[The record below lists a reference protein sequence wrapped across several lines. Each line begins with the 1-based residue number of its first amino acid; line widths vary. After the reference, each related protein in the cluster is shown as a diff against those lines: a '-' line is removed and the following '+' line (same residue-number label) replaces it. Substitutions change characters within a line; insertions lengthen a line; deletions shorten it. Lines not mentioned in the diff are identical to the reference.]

1 MRPAAAAL
9 LAIGGSLILFDLWRL
24 WRWHHPTDDGGYPR
38 AEWSEPH
45 RGQTHLSGYA
55 FRDRDRDGRY
65 DLGDQPMAGV
75 AIELVGPR
83 KDRTI
88 VRSNLSGFANF
99 DMSRSRWRAAI
110 RRPGDYTMAVK
121 VPPGWRLTTANG
133 QQGTRIEA
141 LPGAPADLVSANPP
155 GPFGLAPDLVIAG
168 RCWTRR
174 ADGALVPA
182 SDGTISAD
190 GPGARIESTPLARD
204 GSFRF
209 AAQPGP
215 WRIACSRPGGAQAE
229 RDLELRD
236 APAYVAG
243 LVLGE
248 PRSQPA
254 GERTV
259 VDFESITGTP
269 TRKVPSGTA
278 GIDWTY
284 LNAIESVWADGDGYV
299 NTVASGHYVGY
310 SSSGHPV
317 TLARE
322 GGFDLRGGYFGC
334 AHRAAEGETLRLRA
348 YRGGALVAEDE
359 VDLSSLGPIWIDTDY
374 RRVDRVEL
382 SPLHY
387 WQFAVDDLELAT
399 PDGGA
404 GAPAADSSAGSPSPA
419 ATAPPRR

>member
-1 MRPAAAAL
+1 MRPAAAL
-9 LAIGGSLILFDLWRL
+9 LVIGCSLILFDLWRL
-24 WRWHHPTDDGGYPR
+24 WRWHHPTDDGGYR
-38 AEWSEPH
+38 QAGWSKPH

-75 AIELVGPR
+75 AIELFGPGR
-83 KDRTI
+83 DRTI

-121 VPPGWRLTTANG
+121 APPGWRLTTANG
-133 QQGTRIEA
+133 EQGTRIEA

-168 RCWTRR
+168 RCWTRA

-182 SDGTISAD
+182 SNGTISAA
-190 GPGARIESTPLARD
+190 GPGARIEPAPLAPD
-204 GSFRF
+204 GSFRLE
-209 AAQPGP
+209 AQPGL
-215 WRIACSRPGGAQAE
+215 WRIACSQPGGALAG
-229 RDLELRD
+229 RDLEVRD

-248 PRSQPA
+248 PRLAPA
-254 GERTV
+254 GERGV

-299 NTVASGHYVGY
+299 NTVTSGHYVGY

-322 GGFDLRGGYFGC
+322 GGFDLRGGYFGS

-348 YRGGALVAEDE
+348 YRSGVLVAEDE
-359 VDLSSLGPIWIDTDY
+359 VELSSLGPIWIDTDY

-382 SPLHY
+382 ATLHY

-399 PDGGA
+399 PDSGA
-404 GAPAADSSAGSPSPA
+404 GTSATDSSAGSPSA
-419 ATAPPRR
+419 SATAPPSR